1 MLFSIGFTL
10 SVLIFSE
17 IIPKVLGVA
26 YNQPLARAL
35 ALPWHFVVTG
45 MTPVI
50 WCVERITRILK
61 PNEPFMAAP
70 EEEVEQMARMSA
82 RKAAF
87 GITRRIWFAMCSN
100 STTFGH
106 VRS

>member
-1 MLFSIGFTL
+1 MLNTLANTTGAAIAGAQAAAFFQGTSLVLFSIGFTL

-17 IIPKVLGVA
+17 IIPKVVGVA

-35 ALPWHFVVTG
+35 AMPWHFVVTG

-70 EEEVEQMARMSA
+70 E
-82 RKAAF
+82 
-87 GITRRIWFAMCSN
+87 
-100 STTFGH
+100 
-106 VRS
+106 